1 MPCARLQSKLPGE
14 EHGLIILMFKNT
26 FLGITETLR
35 TAEKYLVF
43 LLYGS
48 TSVRDIDK
56 IVYLFIYLLMSHLA
70 PNMTQSSFER
80 IST

>member
-1 MPCARLQSKLPGE
+1 MPCARLQSKLPVE
-14 EHGLIILMFKNT
+14 EHGLIILMFNDT
-26 FLGITETLR
+26 LLGITETLR

-48 TSVRDIDK
+48 TSVRDTDK
-56 IVYLFIYLLMSHLA
+56 TVYLFIYLLTSHLA